1 MQCGSGMTIVVPVE
15 HGGVIDFTRQFIFR
29 AVTAIPDAF
38 HAEIGA
44 VMPSVLLFLDLN
56 RIGTIGKGC
65 DEFFRKNHFDKFRV
79 FEHTKITYLVILYQF
94 AALPADLD
102 KRDGF
107 RGGFG
112 GAKEGHGSGRN
123 HNHFQTVLT
132 RRQNVSLLAAREM
145 VEKET
150 TCAHDYE
157 RYPKLGRCCKNGA

>member
-1 MQCGSGMTIVVPVE
+1 MSRNSQNIDKLFREGLQNYEATPSSGVKE
-15 HGGVIDFTRQFIFR
+15 RID
-29 AVTAIPDAF
+29 
-38 HAEIGA
+38 
-44 VMPSVLLFLDLN
+44 
-56 RIGTIGKGC
+56 
-65 DEFFRKNHFDKFRV
+65 
-79 FEHTKITYLVILYQF
+79 
-94 AALPADLD
+94 ADLD

-132 RRQNVSLLAAREM
+132 RRQNVSFLAAREV